1 MQQLEHSAKLSSDF
15 RSLRHEN
22 VALREKLSAMQR
34 VCVALDEQCRVAAVR
49 AQFKDDVIHEMRRQL
64 RQTKAKLKE
73 VSESKSLNTQKVSH
87 HETQRKTSASC
98 DSLTIACVQQQPR
111 RNRRVRPDMDLNNNW
126 DRSSAICD
134 GSGDDGSFKA
144 E

>member
-1 MQQLEHSAKLSSDF
+1 
-15 RSLRHEN
+15 
-22 VALREKLSAMQR
+22 MQR

-64 RQTKAKLKE
+64 RYTKAKLKE
-73 VSESKSLNTQKVSH
+73 VSESKSLNAQKVSQN
-87 HETQRKTSASC
+87 HEIQRRTSASC
-98 DSLTIACVQQQPR
+98 DSLSIACVQQQPR
-111 RNRRVRPDMDLNNNW
+111 RNRRVRPDMDPNNDW
-126 DRSSAICD
+126 DQSSAVCD